1 MSSAAPGDTDP
12 DITSVAAAAQ
22 GPTLHS
28 LPPEVIER
36 ALISSDPRDV
46 ARYAQTCRFARDLVY
61 EPKDA
66 FLWRELF
73 LGRPFDDLRRA
84 ASAPPRPYNP
94 VRKRERAIAEGEGGG
109 SPAISSGPCFRSELQ
124 RRVRAEAIAAASDR
138 TGADE
143 LYRAFETFLNAIA
156 TALPVAEEET
166 SASTGVESD
175 PNPNLK
181 PGITSRSENIRW
193 LDRILSDTNF
203 KVLDRTIT
211 SSHSAT
217 NPPLPSPFV
226 SINPGRRELRPMR
239 DIGTFLEVDN
249 VAVEAHQLRHKLRA
263 YAGLSYEEFS
273 DGERIDALRNASRCF
288 VYDMRK
294 YDGRKLWGPYRAV
307 DTDEPVALPEPAPVP
322 MVDSDSESE
331 SYEGEEGG
339 GGIDEVEALWG
350 VGWAVT
356 APERSTSGLTARGRR
371 RRSRQTLLVNWEHVE
386 HIVNVVRLKLRDI
399 PHPALG
405 FDKKPLFTLD
415 GLRAYSAVGSFER
428 DPRDWAGVTG
438 KWRRFVCFMDYR
450 DLYMFNYSHLPPGPH
465 HPQFFEA
472 VSIDEAMRPVELHLS
487 LISKEEYFSNP
498 SRIPHVL
505 PNPLPMSDVN
515 DPAFPTL
522 YFDGHSRGPPSSV
535 ASIRGKV
542 STLAD
547 GAIRWQFVTTYD
559 GRMQWSAEGVQLGH
573 ACSAAG
579 VAGIWTGAHHERDD
593 PAGPFW
599 MVKAED
605 DLPDGI
611 LNTLH

>member
-1 MSSAAPGDTDP
+1 MSSVVPDETLPNTMGAAT
-12 DITSVAAAAQ
+12 TAR

-73 LGRPFDDLRRA
+73 LGGPFDDPREA
-84 ASAPPRPYNP
+84 VPIPPKRYNP
-94 VRKRERAIAEGEGGG
+94 VPSPIAKEDRSED
-109 SPAISSGPCFRSELQ
+109 PLRISSGPCWSLELQ
-124 RRVRAEAIAAASDR
+124 RRVRAEAIAAASER

-143 LYRAFETFLNAIA
+143 LYRAFEAFLTAID
-156 TALPVAEEET
+156 TAIPVAEGET
-166 SASTGVESD
+166 SAGTNVDSSV
-175 PNPNLK
+175 K

-193 LDRILSDTNF
+193 LNRVLSDTDFN
-203 KVLDRTIT
+203 VLDRTIT
-211 SSHSAT
+211 SAHSIT
-217 NPPLPSPFV
+217 NPPLPSPFE
-226 SINPGRRELRPMR
+226 SIDPRRREILPMR
-239 DIGTFLEVDN
+239 DVGTFLETDN
-249 VAVEAHQLRHKLRA
+249 IVAVEAHQLRHKLRA
-263 YAGLSYEEFS
+263 YTWPSRDKFADET
-273 DGERIDALRNASRCF
+273 RMATLRNASRCF
-288 VYDMRK
+288 VYNMRK
-294 YDGRKLWGPYRAV
+294 YDARTLWGPYRV
-307 DTDEPVALPEPAPVP
+307 VNTDGATLALPEPMPVL
-322 MVDSDSESE
+322 MDESDSEPD
-331 SYEGEEGG
+331 SYEDEEGDGENG
-339 GGIDEVEALWG
+339 GDEALWG
-350 VGWAVT
+350 VGWGHDGTPGRTTGGGST
-356 APERSTSGLTARGRR
+356 AHARRKRSK
-371 RRSRQTLLVNWEHVE
+371 QTLLVNWEHIE

-399 PHPALG
+399 SHPALG
-405 FDKKPLFTLD
+405 FDEKPLFTLD

-465 HPQFFEA
+465 HPEFFEA
-472 VSIDEAMRPVELHLS
+472 VSFDEAMRPVELHLS

-498 SRIPHVL
+498 SRIPHAL
-505 PNPLPMSDVN
+505 PNPLPASDVS

-579 VAGIWTGAHHERDD
+579 IAGIWTGAHHERDD